1 MPKKRWR
8 RRGRRAA
15 SSHSS
20 SPAKRT
26 PTRPQHYKHDEPDDR
41 LTVRARATGRGAR
54 SSRRTPQSVV
64 PEKEKNRIMH
74 NKGAVLGRGRSRG
87 SLQSVATYAK
97 GGGGTS
103 RGRTRRGSVGSA
115 GGALP
120 NRTHLQCFVSTWSR
134 ARRGAGRYSPA
145 GSRRPS
151 WRAGRPR
158 GLVGSA
164 QVEEEAS
171 PVPWAGKPRR
181 LGKKETISPSERPKT
196 KKSNHARGIMIACIG
211 QKKNGIGNP
220 TDQSH

>member
-151 WRAGRPR
+151 RRAGRPR

-164 QVEEEAS
+164 KVEEEAS
-171 PVPWAGKPRR
+171 PVPWAGKPRQGGHN
-181 LGKKETISPSERPKT
+181 LGQHGPDIVNEDNRI
-196 KKSNHARGIMIACIG
+196 
-211 QKKNGIGNP
+211 
-220 TDQSH
+220 

>member
-1 MPKKRWR
+1 M
-8 RRGRRAA
+8 
-15 SSHSS
+15 
-20 SPAKRT
+20 
-26 PTRPQHYKHDEPDDR
+26 D
-41 LTVRARATGRGAR
+41 
-54 SSRRTPQSVV
+54 
-64 PEKEKNRIMH
+64 

-87 SLQSVATYAK
+87 GQSVATYVK
-97 GGGGTS
+97 GGATYAKVGGSTS

-120 NRTHLQCFVSTWSR
+120 NRTHLQCFVRTWSR

-151 WRAGRPR
+151 RRAGRPR

-181 LGKKETISPSERPKT
+181 LGKKETISVGASQN
-196 KKSNHARGIMIACIG
+196 KKKQSCSRYHDCLYWS
-211 QKKNGIGNP
+211 KKNGIG
-220 TDQSH
+220 QSHRPIPLNGIGQSHEKKPSEKGCEEATE

>member
-26 PTRPQHYKHDEPDDR
+26 PTRPLDYRHDEPDDR

-151 WRAGRPR
+151 RWVGRPR

-164 QVEEEAS
+164 KVEEEAS
-171 PVPWAGKPRR
+171 PVPWAGKPRQ
-181 LGKKETISPSERPKT
+181 G
-196 KKSNHARGIMIACIG
+196 G
-211 QKKNGIGNP
+211 QSW
-220 TDQSH
+220 T

>member
-120 NRTHLQCFVSTWSR
+120 NRTHLQCF
-134 ARRGAGRYSPA
+134 GRYPVTSSSRSRPVLPRGKPQAESAGGSP
-145 GSRRPS
+145 P
-151 WRAGRPR
+151 RPR
-158 GLVGSA
+158 GLGQGRRGS
-164 QVEEEAS
+164 QSGPLGGEAA
-171 PVPWAGKPRR
+171 PGR
-181 LGKKETISPSERPKT
+181 T
-196 KKSNHARGIMIACIG
+196 
-211 QKKNGIGNP
+211 
-220 TDQSH
+220 

>member
-26 PTRPQHYKHDEPDDR
+26 PTRPLDYRHDEPDDR

-64 PEKEKNRIMH
+64 PEKEKNRIIH
-74 NKGAVLGRGRSRG
+74 NKGAVLGLDGGRSRG
-87 SLQSVATYAK
+87 GQSVATYVKRGATYAK
-97 GGGGTS
+97 GGGSTS

-120 NRTHLQCFVSTWSR
+120 NRTHLQCF
-134 ARRGAGRYSPA
+134 GRYPVTSSSRSRPVLPRGKPQAESAGGSP
-145 GSRRPS
+145 P
-151 WRAGRPR
+151 RPR
-158 GLVGSA
+158 GLGPGRRGS
-164 QVEEEAS
+164 QSGPLGGEAAPAWKKGNYFS
-171 PVPWAGKPRR
+171 RSVP
-181 LGKKETISPSERPKT
+181 
-196 KKSNHARGIMIACIG
+196 N
-211 QKKNGIGNP
+211 QKKAIMLEV
-220 TDQSH
+220 S